1 MSGSGNGLSLE
12 DVETLTAVLPGKA
25 LYDSEFAFY
34 LEASSIFRV
43 NGLTIHEVSFLR
55 LALSVAP
62 KEADTA
68 DLWYGLIRG
77 YIDLSYWEEAYS
89 SIIATPSDSM

>member
-1 MSGSGNGLSLE
+1 MSGPDSGLSFE
-12 DVETLTAVLPGKA
+12 DKETLSSVLPGKI

-34 LEASSIFRV
+34 LEASSIFRSS
-43 NGLTIHEVSFLR
+43 GLTAHEVSFLR
-55 LALSVAP
+55 LALSVDP
-62 KEADTA
+62 GEADTA

-89 SIIATPSDSM
+89 SIIATPFDTM